1 MPRATVWFLVLFNF
15 LAFLSIYI
23 HQYNG
28 VRLSANFRFSLKQ
41 RNKDGDGDTV
51 EITVYD
57 YFVKHRN
64 IDLRFSA
71 DLPCI
76 NVGKPK
82 RPTYFP
88 IEVEIWIRFNFY
100 EILIHNNVLLIDSFL
115 VLAMFSDFIATLH
128 KSSVN
133 FPTGIVG

>member
-1 MPRATVWFLVLFNF
+1 M
-15 LAFLSIYI
+15 
-23 HQYNG
+23 
-28 VRLSANFRFSLKQ
+28 
-41 RNKDGDGDTV
+41 
-51 EITVYD
+51 TVYD

-64 IDLRFSA
+64 IDLRYSA

-88 IEVEIWIRFNFY
+88 VEVEMWIRFNFY
-100 EILIHNNVLLIDSFL
+100 EILIHNIVMLIDFWL
-115 VLAMFSDFIATLH
+115 VLAMFSGFIATLH

-133 FPTGIVG
+133 FPTLILG